1 VALHVITGPSGSG
14 KTSAAYARLFDAA
27 RAGLRC
33 ALLVPAAPDVTRV
46 MGDLAGAAP
55 MGVRADT
62 LDGFLDRL
70 WRSLGDGR
78 QVVTAAERLMLL
90 AESVSDT
97 RFNELGASAD
107 TPGFLGVIGQL
118 VTWAAASDRPEPPRG
133 RPAGRAGELLRC
145 VEGYEQA
152 LARASVIERNE
163 AHRRVALLLA
173 RREVPDLTVLDGFA
187 GFTPAQELFVR
198 ACASVADVVVCL
210 TNDENVPG
218 TLSAAPLVERLT
230 ECGSHQHLPLHPGS
244 VPAEL
249 DRIRSSFGGG
259 ASDRTAVCGAVV
271 FSEAWGEEAEAARI
285 AAEVREE
292 MDRGTRPGSI
302 AVVFRDPARHFPALL
317 RAFEEADVPADWDV
331 RLPYLRTGLGRAV
344 ALMLSPQV
352 VRGRLATVMDLLR
365 TPYSPASDSL
375 LDSVNARARRSG
387 GADWR
392 EVERWC
398 SAEPGAAAFLRE
410 IRRAVSVVAG
420 EEAEE
425 RWHRLVTGMLGRAYP
440 GERPGGLRLLMD
452 GAAAR
457 VTLDCVK
464 SLGVSRSGAS
474 TVADLERALR
484 ATTVTVDTLGHPDR
498 VQVTGA
504 DRIRCGTFT
513 CVIVGGMSA
522 GEFPRGLRGDALQA
536 PGIRAALER
545 AGIAVQ
551 PEGGIEHER
560 LLFYQA
566 ITRASQRLV
575 LSRQSHDDDGNP
587 RQPSIFWEE
596 LLDLYRDPSTSAWVA
611 GEPAF
616 RRLGPDGL
624 ALHPHVAYTERRAR
638 RQAAAT
644 RAAGSGPPEPVQ
656 LGATARASLASR
668 DVFSASEVETYL
680 QCPYLWYVQRIIR
693 PRDLDARVDVAA
705 EGMFGHEVLQRFY
718 SAFVTETGEPR
729 ITADVLDRAHEIHAA
744 AVRLALERMRPAS
757 AAETVAVRRMI
768 ARTWQV
774 IETDATLLPGFTP
787 IALEWSFGGDD
798 DPEDLGGFALA
809 GRIDRIDADER
820 RLVVIDYKRT
830 DRSSRWSFVNFA
842 EEGLVQLPLYALVAS
857 RRLGRSV
864 AGGLYRSIG
873 RDKPRGFI
881 DDALADKAL
890 VKNDVV
896 DTAGMTSL
904 IEDALE
910 RTSRAVEGMRA
921 GAIDARTPARGC
933 PGYCP
938 ARRMCTEW
946 RPGHGR
952 A

>member
-1 VALHVITGPSGSG
+1 MALHVITGPSGSG
-14 KTSAAYARLFDAA
+14 KTSEAYARLFDAA
-27 RAGLRC
+27 RSGLRC

-46 MGDLAGAAP
+46 MRDLAGAVP
-55 MGVRADT
+55 IGVRADT

-78 QVVTAAERLMLL
+78 QVVTPAERLTLL
-90 AESVSDT
+90 AESVRQATFD
-97 RFNELGASAD
+97 ELGASAD
-107 TPGFLGVIGQL
+107 TSGFLGVIGQL
-118 VTWAAASDRPEPPRG
+118 ATWAAASDRRASSWG
-133 RPAGRAGELLRC
+133 RATGRAGELLRC
-145 VEGYEQA
+145 VESYEQA
-152 LARASVIERNE
+152 LAGADLIERNK
-163 AHRRVALLLA
+163 AHRSAALLLS
-173 RREVPDLTVLDGFA
+173 RTEVPDLTVLDGFA
-187 GFTPAQELFVR
+187 SFTPAQELFVR
-198 ACASVADVVVCL
+198 KCAEVADVMVCL
-210 TNDENVPG
+210 TYDEDVPG

-230 ECGSHQHLPLHPGS
+230 ECGSHQSLPLRSGS
-244 VPAEL
+244 GPAEL

-259 ASDRTAVCGAVV
+259 ASDRTAACGTVV

-302 AVVFRDPARHFPALL
+302 AVVFRDPARHFAALL
-317 RAFEEADVPADWDV
+317 SALGEAGVPADWDV
-331 RLPYLRTGLGRAV
+331 RVPYLRTGLGRAV
-344 ALMLSPQV
+344 ALMLSPEV
-352 VRGRLATVMDLLR
+352 ERGPLATVMDLLR

-375 LDSVNARARRSG
+375 LDSVDARARRSG
-387 GADWR
+387 GADRR

-410 IRRAVSVVAG
+410 TRRAVSGVAG

-440 GERPGGLRLLMD
+440 DEKPGGLRLLMD

-457 VTLDCVK
+457 VTLDCVR
-464 SLGVSRSGAS
+464 SLGVSRSGTS

-484 ATTVTVDTLGHPDR
+484 ATTVAVDTLGHPDR
-498 VQVTGA
+498 VQITGA
-504 DRIRCGTFT
+504 DRIRCGTFA

-522 GEFPRGLRGDALQA
+522 GEFPRALRGDALQA

-551 PEGGIEHER
+551 PEGGIQHER

-596 LLDLYRDPSTSAWVA
+596 LLDLYRDPTTSAWVA
-611 GEPAF
+611 GEPVF

-624 ALHPHVAYTERRAR
+624 ALHPHVAHTERRAR

-644 RAAGSGPPEPVQ
+644 HAADSGRPDSRR
-656 LGATARASLASR
+656 LGAPARDSLASR

-718 SAFVTETGEPR
+718 SALITETGEPR
-729 ITADVLDRAHEIHAA
+729 ITVDVLDRAGEIHAV
-744 AVRLALERMRPAS
+744 AVRSALERMRPTS

-774 IETDATLLPGFTP
+774 IETDATLLPGLAP
-787 IALEWSFGGDD
+787 IAFEWSFGSDD

-830 DRSSRWSFVNFA
+830 DRGSRWSFVNFA

-857 RRLGRSV
+857 RRLGLSV

-890 VKNDVV
+890 VKNDAV

-904 IEDALE
+904 IGDALE
-910 RTSRAVEGMRA
+910 RTSLAVEGMRA
-921 GAIDARTPARGC
+921 GVIDARTPTGGC

>member
-1 VALHVITGPSGSG
+1 MALHVITGPSGSG
-14 KTSAAYARLFDAA
+14 KTSEAYARLFDAA
-27 RAGLRC
+27 RAGLSC

-46 MGDLAGAAP
+46 MGDLAGAVP

-78 QVVTAAERLMLL
+78 QVVTPAERLTLL
-90 AESVSDT
+90 AESVSHT
-97 RFNELGASAD
+97 GFNELGASAD

-118 VTWAAASDRPEPPRG
+118 VTWAAASDRR
-133 RPAGRAGELLRC
+133 ASSSGRATGRARELLRC
-145 VEGYEQA
+145 VEGYEQT
-152 LARASVIERNE
+152 LARAGLIERNE

-173 RREVPDLTVLDGFA
+173 RTEVPELTVLDGFA

-198 ACASVADVVVCL
+198 ACASVADVLVCL
-210 TNDENVPG
+210 TYDEAVPG
-218 TLSAAPLVERLT
+218 TLSAAPLVERLAD
-230 ECGSHQHLPLHPGS
+230 CGSHQHLSARHGS
-244 VPAEL
+244 TPAEL
-249 DRIRSSFGGG
+249 DRIRSSFGAG
-259 ASDRTAVCGAVV
+259 ASDGTLPCGAVV

-285 AAEVREE
+285 ASEVREE

-302 AVVFRDPARHFPALL
+302 AVVFREPARHFPALL
-317 RAFEEADVPADWDV
+317 SALEDAGVPADWDV

-344 ALMLSPQV
+344 ALMLSPEV
-352 VRGRLATVMDLLR
+352 ERGRPPTVMDLLR

-375 LDSVNARARRSG
+375 LDRVDARARRSG
-387 GADWR
+387 GADRR
-392 EVERWC
+392 EMERWC

-410 IRRAVSVVAG
+410 IRRAVSGVAG

-440 GERPGGLRLLMD
+440 DERPGGLRLLMD

-457 VTLDCVK
+457 GTLDCVR
-464 SLGVSRSGAS
+464 SRGVPRSGAS

-484 ATTVTVDTLGHPDR
+484 ATTVAVDTLGHPDR

-551 PEGGIEHER
+551 PEGGVEHER

-575 LSRQSHDDDGNP
+575 LSRQSHDDEGNP

-611 GEPAF
+611 GEPVF

-624 ALHPHVAYTERRAR
+624 ALHPHVANTERRAR

-644 RAAGSGPPEPVQ
+644 RAAGSGPPETVQ

-718 SAFVTETGEPR
+718 SAFTTETGEPR
-729 ITADVLDRAHEIHAA
+729 ITADVLDRAREIHAA
-744 AVRLALERMRPAS
+744 AVRSALERMRPTS

-774 IETDATLLPGFTP
+774 IETDATLLPGLAP
-787 IALEWSFGGDD
+787 LALEWSFGSDD

-842 EEGLVQLPLYALVAS
+842 DEGLVQLPLYALVAS

-873 RDKPRGFI
+873 RDKPRGFVH
-881 DDALADKAL
+881 DALADPAL

-896 DTAGMTSL
+896 DTAAMKSL
-904 IEDALE
+904 IADALE
-910 RTSRAVEGMRA
+910 RTARAVEGMRA
-921 GAIDARTPARGC
+921 GVIDARTPAGGC